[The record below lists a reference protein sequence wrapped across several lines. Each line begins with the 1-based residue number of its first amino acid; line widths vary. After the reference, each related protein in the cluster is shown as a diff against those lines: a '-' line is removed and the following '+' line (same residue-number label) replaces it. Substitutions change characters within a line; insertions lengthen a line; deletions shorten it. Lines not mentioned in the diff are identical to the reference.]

1 MIDLPKNPKIKN
13 IPIAVQ
19 QLLDINFDFKKL
31 LNNSI
36 LDKIN
41 HDQFVF
47 LMGIV
52 AHDGKNFNINMRFL
66 KKYINKID
74 RSKIELLLKIELILH
89 DIFIKKYE
97 TEEIYNNLDNS

>member
-1 MIDLPKNPKIKN
+1 MISLPKNTKIKN

-31 LNNSI
+31 LNNSV

-47 LMGIV
+47 LMGIA
-52 AHDGKNFNINMRFL
+52 AHDGSNFNINMCFL

-74 RSKIELLLKIELILH
+74 RSKIELILH